1 MDTAYTPSWL
11 STNAAI
17 DMSLG
22 QTHPVP
28 YYCALQALEELIGAA
43 PDWRAWWAPAHR
55 ERLEV
60 GLNFYDAS
68 GKSFIRTRKYF
79 AVEYRADYDRLAGA
93 EQAAMGRF
101 VTEDLGNAL
110 QIAADKGRL
119 GPLPALPAVPTDL
132 SRYEQ
137 PWLDADPF
145 VLDPLGELR
154 THLQNKAA
162 GGDREAAWILDEILD
177 DSGQNKGP
185 APE

>member
-1 MDTAYTPSWL
+1 VDDVYVPRWF

-22 QTHPVP
+22 QGHPVA
-28 YYCALQALEELIGAA
+28 YSCALQALDELIGAA
-43 PDWRAWWAPAHR
+43 ADWRAWWAPARR

-60 GLNFYDAS
+60 NLNFYDGA
-68 GKSFIRTRKYF
+68 GKSFTRTRKYF
-79 AVEYRADYDRLAGA
+79 TVEYRADYDRLAGA
-93 EQAAMGRF
+93 EQAVVGQF
-101 VTEDLGNAL
+101 VTEDLRNAL

-137 PWLDADPF
+137 GWLDTDPF

-154 THLQNKAA
+154 TRLQTEAA
-162 GGDREAAWILDEILD
+162 DGDREAAWILDEILD
-177 DSGQNKGP
+177 GPGQDRGP